1 MFLTIGAQCVCAA
14 WGFSIY
20 SCQLMNGA
28 GLMDHFRAYSLSIA
42 SHALEELS
50 EFPDS
55 RAFYTDARQLPA
67 PAPEIRSLLY
77 MATCNRIELYVEAE
91 PGVETTLVEEKLA
104 AVSPVFAL
112 MLAKA
117 PQVYA
122 GGKMLEH
129 MIAVASGLKSLALGE
144 TQIAGQLK
152 RDMAYAQ
159 ETGWLG
165 AGMMTVIRKALETQK
180 KIRTSTGI
188 SENSYSLMS
197 LVEDTIAQ
205 RSLHPLS
212 GNLILVGASE
222 MSAKVARFALRR
234 NVGQFLLVRKD
245 LSRPMNADLNTLIQT
260 YPEKFLQ
267 VTLENLAEERKNFS
281 ATAIILASSS
291 PHPLFSAQDIQ
302 LLQSNYVLHADS
314 AIVDL
319 SLPANVH
326 PDVGAVLGDRLI
338 SLDSLKNVSEEARAD
353 RLSSAAQ
360 AEPIIRR
367 AVYQFWL
374 DTLYRDNPELV
385 QDYLDAKSQQT
396 ESEWQRLAQEASLS
410 EKQKRI
416 LYDFLKKEQRRALS
430 SHREMILD
438 LMAGAGK
445 VRQA

>member
-1 MFLTIGAQCVCAA
+1 ME
-14 WGFSIY
+14 
-20 SCQLMNGA
+20 
-28 GLMDHFRAYSLSIA
+28 HFRAYSLSLA
-42 SHALEELS
+42 SHTLDELAG
-50 EFPDS
+50 FPDS
-55 RAFYTDARQLPA
+55 RTFYAEARRLPQ

-91 PGVETTLVEEKLA
+91 PGTESAQVEEKLSKI
-104 AVSPVFAL
+104 SPVFRL
-112 MLAKA
+112 ILAKA
-117 PQVYA
+117 PQIYV
-122 GGKMLEH
+122 GGRMLEH
-129 MIAVASGLKSLALGE
+129 LIAVASGLKSLALGE

-165 AGMMTVIRKALETQK
+165 TGMLTVIRKALETQK

-197 LVEDTIAQ
+197 LVDATLAQ
-205 RSLHPLS
+205 RNLRPLS

-234 NVGQFLLVRKD
+234 NAQRFLLVRKD
-245 LSRPMNADLNTLIQT
+245 LARPMNADLNTLVQT
-260 YPEKFLQ
+260 HPDKFLQ
-267 VTLENLAEERKNFS
+267 LTVKTL
-281 ATAIILASSS
+281 ATEGRDFNAAAIILASSS
-291 PHPLFSAQDIQ
+291 PQPLFSAQDFRQ
-302 LLQSNYVLHADS
+302 LQANSVLHADS

-326 PDVGAVLGDRLI
+326 PDVSPLLGKRLI
-338 SLDSLKNVSEEARAD
+338 SLDSLKQVAEQARAD

-374 DTLYRDNPELV
+374 DSLYRENPRLV
-385 QDYLDAKSQQT
+385 QDYLEAKSQQT
-396 ESEWQRLAQEASLS
+396 ESEWQRLAQEAGLS

-438 LMAGAGK
+438 LIAGTGK
-445 VRQA
+445 ARPA

>member
-1 MFLTIGAQCVCAA
+1 
-14 WGFSIY
+14 
-20 SCQLMNGA
+20 MNGA
-28 GLMDHFRAYSLSIA
+28 GLMDHFRVYSLSIA

-55 RAFYTDARQLPA
+55 RGFYATAAGLPA

-91 PGVETTLVEEKLA
+91 PSLDAALVEQKVA
-104 AVSPVFAL
+104 AVSPVFARII
-112 MLAKA
+112 AGA
-117 PQVYA
+117 PQVFV

-144 TQIAGQLK
+144 TQITGQLK
-152 RDMAYAQ
+152 RDMTYAQ
-159 ETGWLG
+159 QTGWLS

-197 LVEDTIAQ
+197 LVEDAIAKNGLLPMTD
-205 RSLHPLS
+205 RV
-212 GNLILVGASE
+212 ILVGASE

-234 NVGQFLLVRKD
+234 NVSRFLLVRKD
-245 LSRPMNADLNTLIQT
+245 LSRPMNADLNTLIQA
-260 YPEKFLQ
+260 YPEKFFQ
-267 VTLENLAEERKNFS
+267 VTLENLAEEMKNFNAS
-281 ATAIILASSS
+281 AIVLASSS
-291 PHPLFSAQDIQ
+291 PHPLFSADDIQ
-302 LLQSNYVLHADS
+302 RLQANAVLQPSS

-326 PDVGAVLGDRLI
+326 PDVGAALGERLI
-338 SLDSLKNVSEEARAD
+338 SLDSLKNISDEARAD

-374 DTLYRDNPELV
+374 DTLYRENPELV
-385 QDYLDAKSQQT
+385 RDYLDAKSQQT
-396 ESEWQRLAQEASLS
+396 EIEWQRLAQEASLN

-438 LMAGAGK
+438 LMSGAGK
-445 VRQA
+445 LRQAERA

>member
-1 MFLTIGAQCVCAA
+1 
-14 WGFSIY
+14 
-20 SCQLMNGA
+20 MNGA
-28 GLMDHFRAYSLSIA
+28 GIMDHFRVYSLSIA
-42 SHALEELS
+42 SHALEELA

-55 RAFYTDARQLPA
+55 RAFYATARQLPF

-91 PGVETTLVEEKLA
+91 PGTDSALLEKKLA
-104 AVSPVFAL
+104 GISPVFAR
-112 MLAKA
+112 MLSKS
-117 PQVYA
+117 PQVYS
-122 GGKMLEH
+122 GGRMLEH

-159 ETGWLG
+159 DTGWLG
-165 AGMMTVIRKALETQK
+165 AGMMTIIRKALETQK

-197 LVEDTIAQ
+197 LVEDAISKRGLQ
-205 RSLHPLS
+205 PLS

-234 NVGQFLLVRKD
+234 NVNSFLLVRKD
-245 LSRPMNADLNTLIQT
+245 LSRPMNADLSALMQT

-267 VTLENLAEERKNFS
+267 VTLENLCNERKNFG
-281 ATAIILASSS
+281 AAAIILASSS
-291 PHPLFSAQDIQ
+291 PHPLFTTQDIQ
-302 LLQSNYVLHADS
+302 RLQSASVLHLNA

-326 PDVGAVLGDRLI
+326 PDAGAALGERLI
-338 SLDSLKNVSEEARAD
+338 SLDSLKNVSEEAKAD

-374 DTLYRDNPELV
+374 DTLYRENPGLV
-385 QDYLDAKSQQT
+385 QDYLEAKSQQT
-396 ESEWQRLAQEASLS
+396 ESEWQRLVQEASLN
-410 EKQKRI
+410 EKQKRM

>member
-1 MFLTIGAQCVCAA
+1 
-14 WGFSIY
+14 
-20 SCQLMNGA
+20 MNGA
-28 GLMDHFRAYSLSIA
+28 GLLDHFRAYSLSIG

-55 RAFYTDARQLPA
+55 RAFYADARLLPA

-77 MATCNRIELYVEAE
+77 MATCNRIELYVETE
-91 PGVETTLVEEKLA
+91 PGTDDAIIEKKLGEI
-104 AVSPVFAL
+104 SPVFGRI
-112 MLAKA
+112 LAKA

-197 LVEDTIAQ
+197 LVENAIVKRGLA
-205 RSLHPLS
+205 PLT

-234 NVGQFLLVRKD
+234 SVNRFLLVRKD
-245 LSRPMNADLNTLIQT
+245 LSRPMNADLSALMQT
-260 YPEKFLQ
+260 YPEKFTL
-267 VTLENLAEERKNFS
+267 VTLQQLPDEQKQFNA
-281 ATAIILASSS
+281 AAIILASSA

-302 LLQSNYVLHADS
+302 HLQSNSVLQEKA

-326 PDVGAVLGDRLI
+326 PDVSAILGDRLI
-338 SLDSLKNVSEEARAD
+338 SLDSLKNISDEARAD

-374 DTLYRDNPELV
+374 DTLYRDNPRLV

-438 LMAGAGK
+438 LMAGTGK
-445 VRQA
+445 MRQA

>member
-1 MFLTIGAQCVCAA
+1 
-14 WGFSIY
+14 
-20 SCQLMNGA
+20 MNGA
-28 GLMDHFRAYSLSIA
+28 GLLDHFRAYSLSIA

-55 RAFYTDARQLPA
+55 RAFYADARLLPS

-77 MATCNRIELYVEAE
+77 MATCNRIELYVETE
-91 PGVETTLVEEKLA
+91 PGCDDAIIEKKLA
-104 AVSPVFAL
+104 EVSPVFRL
-112 MLAKA
+112 MLDKA

-165 AGMMTVIRKALETQK
+165 AGMMTLIRKALETQK

-197 LVEDTIAQ
+197 LVEDAIGKRGLAA
-205 RSLHPLS
+205 LS

-234 NVGQFLLVRKD
+234 NVNQFLLVRKD
-245 LSRPMNADLNTLIQT
+245 LSRQMNADLSALIQT

-267 VTLENLAEERKNFS
+267 VTLEKLVEESKNFN
-281 ATAIILASSS
+281 AAAIILASSS
-291 PHPLFSAQDIQ
+291 PHPLFSAQDIHQ
-302 LLQSNYVLHADS
+302 LQSDFVLQENA

-326 PDVGAVLGDRLI
+326 PDVGAILGERLI
-338 SLDSLKNVSEEARAD
+338 SLDSLKAISDEARAD

-396 ESEWQRLAQEASLS
+396 ESEWQRLAQEAALS
-410 EKQKRI
+410 DKQKRI

>member
-1 MFLTIGAQCVCAA
+1 
-14 WGFSIY
+14 
-20 SCQLMNGA
+20 MNGS
-28 GLMDHFRAYSLSIA
+28 GFMDHFRAYSLSIA

-55 RAFYTDARQLPA
+55 RGFYAAAAGLPA

-91 PGVETTLVEEKLA
+91 PGLDWALIEQKLA

-112 MLAKA
+112 MLAKQ

-152 RDMAYAQ
+152 RDMTYAQ
-159 ETGWLG
+159 EIGWLD
-165 AGMMTVIRKALETQK
+165 AGMKTVIRKALETQK

-197 LVEDTIAQ
+197 LVEDAIGKNG
-205 RSLHPLS
+205 LLPLADRV
-212 GNLILVGASE
+212 ILVGASE

-234 NVGQFLLVRKD
+234 KVSRFLLVRKD
-245 LSRPMNADLNTLIQT
+245 LSRQMNADLSALMQA
-260 YPEKFLQ
+260 YPERFAQ
-267 VTLENLAEERKNFS
+267 VTLDNLAEEMKDFNAS
-281 ATAIILASSS
+281 AIVLASSS
-291 PHPLFSAQDIQ
+291 SHPLFSAHDIQ
-302 LLQSNYVLHADS
+302 RLEKHAVLRPGS

-326 PDVGAVLGDRLI
+326 PDVGAALGERLI
-338 SLDSLKNVSEEARAD
+338 SLDSLKSISDEARAD

-416 LYDFLKKEQRRALS
+416 LYDFVKKEQRRALS

-438 LMAGAGK
+438 LMAGAGR
-445 VRQA
+445 VRRA

>member
-1 MFLTIGAQCVCAA
+1 
-14 WGFSIY
+14 
-20 SCQLMNGA
+20 
-28 GLMDHFRAYSLSIA
+28 MDHFRAYSLSIA

-55 RAFYTDARQLPA
+55 RGFYATAAVLPA
-67 PAPEIRSLLY
+67 PAPEVCSLLY
-77 MATCNRIELYVEAE
+77 MATCNRIELYVEAK
-91 PGVETTLVEEKLA
+91 PGLDVALVEQKLA
-104 AVSPVFAL
+104 AVSPVFSL
-112 MLAKA
+112 MLAKK

-144 TQIAGQLK
+144 TQIAGQLR

-159 ETGWLG
+159 EAGWLG

-197 LVEDTIAQ
+197 LVEDAIGKNG
-205 RSLHPLS
+205 LLPLTDRV
-212 GNLILVGASE
+212 ILVGASE

-234 NVGQFLLVRKD
+234 NVSRFLLVRKD
-245 LSRPMNADLNTLIQT
+245 LSRQMNADLGALMQA
-260 YPEKFLQ
+260 YPEQFAQ
-267 VTLENLAEERKNFS
+267 VTLDNLAEEMKDFNAS
-281 ATAIILASSS
+281 AIVLASSS
-291 PHPLFSAQDIQ
+291 PHPLFSAHDIQ
-302 LLQSNYVLHADS
+302 RLQANAVLRPGS

-326 PDVGAVLGDRLI
+326 PDVGAALGERLI
-338 SLDSLKNVSEEARAD
+338 SLDSLKSISDEARAD

-374 DTLYRDNPELV
+374 DALYRDNPELV

-416 LYDFLKKEQRRALS
+416 LYDFVKKEQRRALS

-445 VRQA
+445 VRQAERA